1 MSTPKI
7 QRLASVIGMFVSSL
21 ILFVPQTASAV
32 PSFARQTGMAC
43 ATCHTAFPELTPF
56 GRSFKL
62 GGYTLTLTPTVEDKV
77 KSQSDQLSLNTT
89 PPLSVMV
96 QTSLTSTKK
105 AEPNTQNSTVL
116 FPQQLSLF
124 YAGRITPQ
132 IGSFIQFTY
141 SGNDNAVAMDN
152 SDIRTT
158 STMDLGGNQFQ
169 YGLTL
174 NNNPAVQDLWNSMP
188 VWGFPY
194 ATSSVAPAPAAAAL
208 LDGGLAQKSAG
219 LGAFGAYHLGAD
231 LLYGEL
237 TLYRSAHLGNGG
249 VLGSK
254 PTTADVIQNT
264 APYARFAYEH
274 NWGDNSWE
282 VGVLGLRAD
291 TYPAGT
297 APISITPA
305 DTRTDVGVDTQYQH
319 IAGDHV
325 YTVHA
330 IHLQEKQEWGT
341 ATPASHPSDKLS
353 TSRVTGSYY
362 FKRTYGVILQYFDTH
377 GDTDALRYA
386 GSANGSPKST
396 GAIVDLLYMPWE
408 NTRFSLQH
416 RYYTKFDGGSTN
428 YNGAGRNA
436 SDNNTTYLVGWFMW

>member
-1 MSTPKI
+1 MSISKI
-7 QRLASVIGMFVSSL
+7 QRLVPVVSLFISSL
-21 ILFVPQTASAV
+21 ILVIPLSASAV
-32 PSFARQTGMAC
+32 PSYARQTGMAC

-77 KSQSDQLSLNTT
+77 QSQSDQLFLSAT

-105 AEPNTQNSTVL
+105 AQPNSQNSTVL

-141 SGNDNAVAMDN
+141 DGNDNAIAMDN
-152 SDIRTT
+152 VDIRST
-158 STMDLGGNQFQ
+158 SSLDLLGNQFQ

-174 NNNPAVQDLWNSMP
+174 NNSPTVQDLWNSTP

-194 ATSSVAPAPAAAAL
+194 ATSSVAPGPAAAVL
-208 LDGGLAQKSAG
+208 LDGGLAQTSGG
-219 LGAFGAYHLGAD
+219 LGAYGAYHLGAD

-249 VLGSK
+249 VLGGTTSK
-254 PTTADVIQNT
+254 SDVIQNT

-274 NWGDNSWE
+274 NWGDSSWE
-282 VGVLGLRAD
+282 VGMLGLRAE

-297 APISITPA
+297 IPTSVTLT
-305 DTRTDVGVDTQYQH
+305 DTRTDVGVDTQYQR
-319 IAGDHV
+319 IAGDHIF
-325 YTVHA
+325 TVHA
-330 IHLQEKQEWGT
+330 IHLQEKQDWYSTT
-341 ATPASHPSDKLS
+341 ASNPSGKLS
-353 TSRVTGSYY
+353 TSRVTGTYY
-362 FKRTYGVILQYFDTH
+362 FKRTYGAILQYFDTH
-377 GDTDALRYA
+377 GDADALLYS
-386 GSANGSPKST
+386 GSATGSPKSA
-396 GAIVDLLYMPWE
+396 GIIADLLYMPWE
-408 NTRFSLQH
+408 NTRFSLQYT
-416 RYYTKFDGGSTN
+416 RYSKFDGASTN
-428 YNGAGRNA
+428 YDGTGRNA

>member
-1 MSTPKI
+1 M
-7 QRLASVIGMFVSSL
+7 LAVSAML
-21 ILFVPQTASAV
+21 IPQTASAV

-62 GGYTLTLTPTVEDKV
+62 GGYTLTLTPTVEDKAQ
-77 KSQSDQLSLNTT
+77 SQTDKLSLSTT

-96 QTSLTSTKK
+96 QTSLTSVKRPE
-105 AEPNTQNSTVL
+105 ADTQNSTVL

-124 YAGRITPQ
+124 YAGRITPM

-141 SGNDNAVAMDN
+141 DGNEDKISMDNA
-152 SDIRTT
+152 DIRSGKTT
-158 STMDLGGNQFQ
+158 VLGGNEFH

-174 NNNPAVQDLWNSMP
+174 NNSPTVQDLWNSTP
-188 VWGFPY
+188 VWGYPY
-194 ATSSVAPAPAAAAL
+194 AGSSVAPGPTAAVL
-208 LDGGLAQKSAG
+208 LDGGLAQTSAG
-219 LGAFGAYHLGAD
+219 LGAYGAYHLGSD

-249 VLGSK
+249 VLSSSSA
-254 PTTADVIQNT
+254 ADVIQNS
-264 APYARFAYEH
+264 APYLRLAYEH

-282 VGVLGLRAD
+282 VGLLGLNAD

-297 APISITPA
+297 IPGDITPTDSRK
-305 DTRTDVGVDTQYQH
+305 DTGVDTQYQH

-330 IHLQEKQEWGT
+330 IHIQEKQEWGSTT
-341 ATPASHPSDKLS
+341 ASNPSDKLS
-353 TSRVTGSYY
+353 VSRVTGSYY
-362 FKRTYGVILQYFDTH
+362 FKRTYGAILQYFDTH
-377 GDTDALRYA
+377 GDADALLYS
-386 GSANGSPKST
+386 GSANGSPKSA
-396 GAIVDLLYMPWE
+396 GGIVEVLYMPWE
-408 NTRFSLQH
+408 NTRFSLQYT
-416 RYYTKFDGGSTN
+416 YYSKFDGAGTN
-428 YNGAGRNA
+428 YDGAGRNA